1 MMRNKVV
8 EISTGI
14 MIMGVVIAVILLFL
28 GIGVLVV
35 IHICVAGSTLER
47 RFGAAAAAEMRGNR
61 RRRSMSRDDLEKL
74 PSFDY
79 IARDKGSSPVDCAVC
94 LDDFKIGEKCR
105 LLPLCKHSF
114 HAQCVD
120 SWLLRNPICPI
131 CRTSAD
137 HGKTG
142 LIAREEGSRFSNTD
156 VINSRQRQSA
166 ETSHSSNDTIIGL
179 RDSQL
184 TEDGHVGDTGNE
196 SREIQIYPTQIQL
209 SSANM

>member
-1 MMRNKVV
+1 MRNKVV

-35 IHICVAGSTLER
+35 IHICVARSTLER

-61 RRRSMSRDDLEKL
+61 RRRSMSQDDLEKL

-79 IARDKGSSPVDCAVC
+79 IAGDKGSSPVDCAVC
-94 LDDFKIGEKCR
+94 LDNFKIGEKCR

-131 CRTSAD
+131 CRTRAD

-142 LIAREEGSRFSNTD
+142 LLAGEESSRFSDTD

-166 ETSHSSNDTIIGL
+166 ETRHSSNDTIIGL
-179 RDSQL
+179 RDSQI
-184 TEDGHVGDTGNE
+184 TEDGHVRDTGNE
-196 SREIQIYPTQIQL
+196 SREIQIH
-209 SSANM
+209 